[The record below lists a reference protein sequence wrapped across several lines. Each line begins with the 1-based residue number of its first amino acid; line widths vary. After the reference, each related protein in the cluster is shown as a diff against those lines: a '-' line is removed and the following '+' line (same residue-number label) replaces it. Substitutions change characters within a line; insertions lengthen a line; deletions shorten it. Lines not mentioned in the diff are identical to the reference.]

1 MTIVVTLLRRVDA
14 DTNFEDDRLAAR
26 FWRRRHLDRACL
38 GILEIAEVER
48 FATGESERLRVLTV
62 HELAGNNAHTNEIRT
77 MDALEAFSDN
87 GFNTEQH
94 GAFGG
99 PIARRAS
106 AVFLACEHHERSAR
120 SLVLHRRVVDRHRL
134 IGGQVDRDAAL
145 GTRRQ

>member
-38 GILEIAEVER
+38 GILEIAEIER
-48 FATGESERLRVLTV
+48 FATGESERLRILAV
-62 HELAGNNAHTNEIRT
+62 HELAGDDAHTNEIRT
-77 MDALEAFSDN
+77 MDTLEAFGDD

-94 GAFGG
+94 RTFGG

-106 AVFLACEHHERSAR
+106 AVFLAREDDERR
-120 SLVLHRRVVDRHRL
+120 TGSLILH
-134 IGGQVDRDAAL
+134 
-145 GTRRQ
+145 